1 VYVVN
6 IESTFSTGAWSTLL
20 LGETEVSIAVVSW
33 VWIGNSLSNTVQ
45 EYVSFVEIWAV
56 FK

>member
-6 IESTFSTGAWSTLL
+6 IESTFTTGAWSTLL